1 MKNLLTVVIAL
12 LIVGVFAF
20 VGWKPIKAIADG
32 KPIRLSI
39 STSIDDPAWVVVSN
53 HRGRHEVWA
62 CFSRVGPNGRAIVP
76 VCDLARMD
84 RMLMEEYL
92 RRAQD

>member
-39 STSIDDPAWVVVSN
+39 STSLDDPA
-53 HRGRHEVWA
+53 
-62 CFSRVGPNGRAIVP
+62 
-76 VCDLARMD
+76 
-84 RMLMEEYL
+84 
-92 RRAQD
+92 

>member
-12 LIVGVFAF
+12 LIVGVFAI

-39 STSIDDPAWVVVSN
+39 STSIHDPAWVVVPN
-53 HRGRHEVWA
+53 HRGGHDVWA
-62 CFSRVGPNGRAIVP
+62 CFSRVSPTGRAIVP